1 MTTIQVEFGIERA
14 ARVKQKPKTYNN
26 NSINNESSD
35 YYDDLESQL
44 LGEGGGNNSGA
55 LGGNNTNISK
65 KINLSNRVSNEI
77 NKSEKSANKRVN
89 YYGRDDRA
97 TSEQVLDPR
106 TRLILFK
113 LLNSTFLGEI
123 DGCLSTGKEANV
135 YYATSGRNDD
145 NLEYAVKI
153 FKTSILVFK
162 DRDRYVSGEY
172 RFRNGYCKANPR
184 KMVKL
189 WAEKEMRNL
198 KRLQVMGLPCP
209 DPYLLKSHVL
219 IMGFIG
225 RNGWCAPRLKDAE
238 LTNKQMND
246 CYLRICVI
254 MKRMYHECN
263 LVHGDLSEYNILW
276 HDSQPYI
283 IDVSQSVEKAHP
295 SATTFLRKD
304 IANVTLFFR
313 QYGVE
318 CLDVMPLYSYISSD
332 YDFKHKRST
341 IDTVSMY
348 SDRSVDTDVDVDS
361 DNNFDID
368 SQINVKD
375 EIETT
380 KVKEREIQKRQYFI
394 EIEERLESELVTR
407 IASEAAA
414 QKETEERAKIQA
426 LSEDITTDLTFNDNI
441 NSTSNSSTLS
451 TTTNSNNVSFADN
464 EERTQQPLSL
474 AERVQR
480 VKQAMRTV
488 AAEKEVQEGV
498 FMEAHIPRSLH
509 EFSNPVREMQKLKT
523 GQRETVFT
531 DAVQNL
537 LGDSSITSNGDKITI
552 SKVIAPRRVFAADNM
567 PHDDDDDDDDDD
579 DHDAE
584 SSDEVGDEGGGS
596 DDESDE
602 DEDDDYEWKDR
613 EQRNRSRL
621 PDNSHPEERQAA
633 KDAKKQLA
641 KQQKAEAAEKR
652 KNKVKKHIKKRAVK
666 SGKKK

>member
-1 MTTIQVEFGIERA
+1 MLQRYLSNVRNQINIRPHSLFIVYFKRMTTIQVEFGIERA

-246 CYLRICVI
+246 
-254 MKRMYHECN
+254 
-263 LVHGDLSEYNILW
+263 
-276 HDSQPYI
+276 
-283 IDVSQSVEKAHP
+283 
-295 SATTFLRKD
+295 
-304 IANVTLFFR
+304 
-313 QYGVE
+313 
-318 CLDVMPLYSYISSD
+318 
-332 YDFKHKRST
+332 
-341 IDTVSMY
+341 
-348 SDRSVDTDVDVDS
+348 
-361 DNNFDID
+361 
-368 SQINVKD
+368 
-375 EIETT
+375 
-380 KVKEREIQKRQYFI
+380 
-394 EIEERLESELVTR
+394 
-407 IASEAAA
+407 
-414 QKETEERAKIQA
+414 
-426 LSEDITTDLTFNDNI
+426 
-441 NSTSNSSTLS
+441 
-451 TTTNSNNVSFADN
+451 
-464 EERTQQPLSL
+464 
-474 AERVQR
+474 
-480 VKQAMRTV
+480 
-488 AAEKEVQEGV
+488 
-498 FMEAHIPRSLH
+498 
-509 EFSNPVREMQKLKT
+509 
-523 GQRETVFT
+523 
-531 DAVQNL
+531 
-537 LGDSSITSNGDKITI
+537 
-552 SKVIAPRRVFAADNM
+552 
-567 PHDDDDDDDDDD
+567 
-579 DHDAE
+579 
-584 SSDEVGDEGGGS
+584 
-596 DDESDE
+596 
-602 DEDDDYEWKDR
+602 
-613 EQRNRSRL
+613 
-621 PDNSHPEERQAA
+621 
-633 KDAKKQLA
+633 
-641 KQQKAEAAEKR
+641 
-652 KNKVKKHIKKRAVK
+652 
-666 SGKKK
+666 